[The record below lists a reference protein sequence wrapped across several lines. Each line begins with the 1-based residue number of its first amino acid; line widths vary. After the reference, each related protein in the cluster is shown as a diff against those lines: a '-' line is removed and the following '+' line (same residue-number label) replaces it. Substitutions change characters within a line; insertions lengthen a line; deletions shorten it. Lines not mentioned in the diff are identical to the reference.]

1 MEWSWRVS
9 ILRDQIGQRYIR
21 TPAGTLGLQNQLEIN
36 LFKVFGKLE
45 LGSKGIFSPPLAS
58 GSQWVGRVEGGQV
71 TLVVMT
77 GDCRKQ
83 S

>member
-1 MEWSWRVS
+1 MELESFHSARSDRTEIYPDTGGDTWTSKPA
-9 ILRDQIGQRYIR
+9 RDK
-21 TPAGTLGLQNQLEIN
+21 
-36 LFKVFGKLE
+36 LFKSLW
-45 LGSKGIFSPPLAS
+45 LTRAGSKGIFSPPLAS